1 MIRSTA
7 AVTNLTRSALA
18 GTAGSSDSRRFAL
31 HRLRAMCA
39 DYKWPNARDRIPSG
53 QLAALA
59 YLVWALS

>member
-1 MIRSTA
+1 MTRSTA
-7 AVTNLTRSALA
+7 AATNLTRSVLA

-39 DYKWPNARDRIPSG
+39 DHKRPNARNRVPNG

-59 YLVWALS
+59 YFVWALS